1 MMTASPHASPT
12 PAHPTPRVWLA
23 LLALILLGCNLRS
36 PLTAIQ
42 PVLGEIRESLELGTV
57 GAGLLTSIPVLCFGL
72 LPPLV
77 SPLIARLGIDRS
89 IQSILLIVAIA
100 VIFRPFAGVA
110 GLFAGTLLIG
120 LCLATGNI
128 VSLMLIARDFAGR
141 THLVT
146 GLYTISLNLG
156 AMLTLG
162 LTAPMADRF
171 GWRIALA
178 AWAGL
183 ALAAMALRWAAS
195 CKTSETGDSPRSE
208 PSPTAE
214 TTPSSP
220 APLFIMAATFSINIF
235 AYYSLTAWLPTY
247 LADAGRMSVTKA
259 GVVASSFQILSLTGS
274 LGVPLL
280 ARRVSLGKL
289 LIVLGLIWTITPIWI
304 LLAPGQWLFWS
315 PIGSIAHG
323 GTFVLTFIM
332 IMTFTRTVDD
342 NRRASTKI
350 QSIGYCFA
358 ALGPILTGWLQD
370 VGWWAAF
377 GLIAAVT
384 TLLVPLG
391 LLLTRSKYRYAM

>member
-1 MMTASPHASPT
+1 MTASPHASST
-12 PAHPTPRVWLA
+12 PAHSTPQVWLP
-23 LLALILLGCNLRS
+23 LLALVLLGCNLRS
-36 PLTAIQ
+36 PLTAVQ
-42 PVLGEIRESLELGTV
+42 PVLGQIRESLDLGTV
-57 GAGLLTSIPVLCFGL
+57 GAGLLTSIPVLSFGL
-72 LPPLV
+72 LPPIV

-89 IQSILLIVAIA
+89 IQSILLIVTFA

-120 LCLATGNI
+120 LCLAVGNI

-141 THLVT
+141 TNLVT

-171 GWRIALA
+171 GWRVALA
-178 AWAGL
+178 TWAGL

-195 CKTSETGDSPRSE
+195 AGTPETGVSVNRELSHPSETM
-208 PSPTAE
+208 PST
-214 TTPSSP
+214 P
-220 APLFIMAATFSINIF
+220 APVLIMALAFSVHIF

-247 LADAGRMSVTKA
+247 LAGAGGMSVTEA
-259 GVVASSFQILSLTGS
+259 GIVASSFQILSLTGS

-280 ARRVSLGKL
+280 ARHVSLGKL
-289 LIVLGLIWTITPIWI
+289 LIAMGLIWTITPIWI
-304 LLAPGQWLFWS
+304 LLAPGQWLLWS

-323 GTFVLTFIM
+323 GTFVLVFMM
-332 IMTFTRTVDD
+332 IMKFTRSVDE
-342 NRRASTKI
+342 NRRASTKV

-358 ALGPILTGWLQD
+358 ALGPILTGWLQGA
-370 VGWWAAF
+370 GWWAAF
-377 GLIAAVT
+377 GMIAAVT

-391 LLLTRSKYRYAM
+391 LLLTRYENRL

>member
-1 MMTASPHASPT
+1 MTASPHASPT
-12 PAHPTPRVWLA
+12 PGHSTPQVWLA
-23 LLALILLGCNLRS
+23 LLALVLLGCNLRS
-36 PLTAIQ
+36 PLTAVQ
-42 PVLGEIRESLELGTV
+42 PVLGQIRESLDLGTV

-72 LPPLV
+72 LPPIV

-89 IQSILLIVAIA
+89 IQSILLIVTFA

-120 LCLATGNI
+120 LCLAVGNI

-141 THLVT
+141 TNLVT

-171 GWRIALA
+171 GWRVALA

-195 CKTSETGDSPRSE
+195 ARTPETGVSVNRELSHPSETM
-208 PSPTAE
+208 PST
-214 TTPSSP
+214 P
-220 APLFIMAATFSINIF
+220 APVLIMALAFSVHIF

-247 LADAGRMSVTKA
+247 LAGAGGMSVTEA
-259 GVVASSFQILSLTGS
+259 GMVASSFQILSLTGS

-280 ARRVSLGKL
+280 ARYVSLGKL
-289 LIVLGLIWTITPIWI
+289 LIAMGLIWTITPIWI
-304 LLAPGQWLFWS
+304 LFAPGQWLLWS

-323 GTFVLTFIM
+323 GTFVLVFMM
-332 IMTFTRTVDD
+332 IMKFTHSVDE
-342 NRRASTKI
+342 NRRASTKV

-358 ALGPILTGWLQD
+358 ALGPILTGWLQGA
-370 VGWWAAF
+370 GWWAAF
-377 GLIAAVT
+377 GMIAAVT

-391 LLLTRSKYRYAM
+391 LLLTRYENRL